1 MFRMAACRYAAML
14 IVEPMLREYTVDT
27 IYQTTDLD
35 TIYSLLAKRCERD
48 PDDLIAQ
55 WQDDETRQWHDVSA
69 GQMNDRVRE
78 VAKGLLGLGVK
89 PGSMVVIYAATC
101 YEWGV
106 VDFACASI
114 GAVSVPVYETDSPKQ
129 TGDIVAEVEPVIA
142 FVGDDSH
149 AQILEQIR
157 AHSES
162 LRYVFNFKANGL
174 DAVADFGESVSDE
187 ELDKAIG
194 RVRADDLFT
203 IVYTSGSTG
212 KPKGVMLS
220 HRNFNH
226 TVYNGYEVL
235 NDMLYQPSRLLLFLP
250 LAHCFARYIQYVA
263 IGSHGVVGYIPSAK
277 RLLADLRGFKPT
289 YLLGV
294 PRVFE
299 KVYNAASQKAGAGLK
314 GRLFAKAFDHFVQ
327 WSKDEM
333 AGGRHSLGARIQHS
347 FYMQTVGS
355 SIRSALGPN
364 MKWLACGGAPLNAD
378 LAHFFNGFDGITF
391 IQGYGM
397 TETAAP
403 CLVNFQDANEVGSVG
418 RPGCISIRL
427 ADDDELMIKGP
438 NVFLGYYKQP
448 QRTAEALT
456 SDGWLHTGDL
466 ATIDDRG
473 FVFITGRKKDII
485 ITAGGKNVSPGLL
498 EAAVMTSPVVNQ
510 CLVIGDRKPF
520 VAALVTLDL
529 ADANAWLKSQG
540 AQEESDLASLA
551 RNPIV
556 HTEVERAVNQANEG
570 VSRAESIRK
579 FEILPDEF
587 TQDNGMLT
595 ASLKTRRAQIVAHYR
610 ELIDTVIYVPKK
622 K

>member
-142 FVGDDSH
+142 FAGDDSH

-263 IGSHGVVGYIPSAK
+263 IGSHGVVGYIPAPS
-277 RLLADLRGFKPT
+277 GCSPT
-289 YLLGV
+289 C
-294 PRVFE
+294 
-299 KVYNAASQKAGAGLK
+299 AAS
-314 GRLFAKAFDHFVQ
+314 
-327 WSKDEM
+327 SP
-333 AGGRHSLGARIQHS
+333 RICWACPACS
-347 FYMQTVGS
+347 RRCTTPPRRRRV
-355 SIRSALGPN
+355 SA
-364 MKWLACGGAPLNAD
+364 
-378 LAHFFNGFDGITF
+378 
-391 IQGYGM
+391 
-397 TETAAP
+397 
-403 CLVNFQDANEVGSVG
+403 
-418 RPGCISIRL
+418 
-427 ADDDELMIKGP
+427 
-438 NVFLGYYKQP
+438 
-448 QRTAEALT
+448 
-456 SDGWLHTGDL
+456 
-466 ATIDDRG
+466 
-473 FVFITGRKKDII
+473 
-485 ITAGGKNVSPGLL
+485 
-498 EAAVMTSPVVNQ
+498 
-510 CLVIGDRKPF
+510 
-520 VAALVTLDL
+520 
-529 ADANAWLKSQG
+529 
-540 AQEESDLASLA
+540 
-551 RNPIV
+551 
-556 HTEVERAVNQANEG
+556 
-570 VSRAESIRK
+570 
-579 FEILPDEF
+579 
-587 TQDNGMLT
+587 
-595 ASLKTRRAQIVAHYR
+595 
-610 ELIDTVIYVPKK
+610 
-622 K
+622 

>member
-48 PDDLIAQ
+48 PDDLVAQ

-142 FVGDDSH
+142 FAGDDSH

-263 IGSHGVVGYIPSAK
+263 IGSHGVVGYISSAK

-299 KVYNAASQKAGAGLK
+299 KVYNAASRKAGTGFK
-314 GRLFAKAFDHFVQ
+314 GRMFAQAAQ
-327 WSKDEM
+327 CAREWSRTEQD
-333 AGGRHSLGARIQHS
+333 GGKHSASQRARHAMFETSVYRAVRG
-347 FYMQTVGS
+347 
-355 SIRSALGPN
+355 ALGPN
-364 MKWLACGGAPLNAD
+364 IRYVACGGAPLSAD
-378 LAHFFNGFDGITF
+378 LAHFFAGIGLPM

-403 CLVNFQDANEVGSVG
+403 FTVTRVNDNKIGTVGQPAPGSSV
-418 RPGCISIRL
+418 RI
-427 ADDDELMIKGP
+427 ADDGEVQVRGA
-438 NVFLGYYKQP
+438 NVFRGYHNLPEK
-448 QRTAEALT
+448 TAETFTA
-456 SDGWLHTGDL
+456 DGWLKTGDL
-466 ATIDDRG
+466 GSLDEDGRLM
-473 FVFITGRKKDII
+473 ITGRKKDII
-485 ITAGGKNVSPGLL
+485 ITAGGKNVSPIPM
-498 EAAVMTSPVVNQ
+498 EEEIAKCPIVEHAVVVGDGRPF
-510 CLVIGDRKPF
+510 IG
-520 VAALVTLDL
+520 ALVTLDPEGLASWLPTIGQPADLSL
-529 ADANAWLKSQG
+529 ADAAALPQVREEIQPFVDRANA
-540 AQEESDLASLA
+540 
-551 RNPIV
+551 
-556 HTEVERAVNQANEG
+556 T
-570 VSRAESIRK
+570 VSRAESVRK
-579 FEILPDEF
+579 FVVLDTQF
-587 TQDNGMLT
+587 TQENSCLT
-595 ASLKTRRAQIVAHYR
+595 PSLKVVRPAVNRVFSDAIDQ
-610 ELIDTVIYVPKK
+610 ELYAGKR
-622 K
+622 

>member
-142 FVGDDSH
+142 FAGDDSH

-250 LAHCFARYIQYVA
+250 LAHCFARYMA
-263 IGSHGVVGYIPSAK
+263 AGPSSTGPSA
-277 RLLADLRGFKPT
+277 RMAWSAISPAPSGCSPT
-289 YLLGV
+289 CV
-294 PRVFE
+294 ASSPRIC
-299 KVYNAASQKAGAGLK
+299 
-314 GRLFAKAFDHFVQ
+314 
-327 WSKDEM
+327 W
-333 AGGRHSLGARIQHS
+333 
-347 FYMQTVGS
+347 
-355 SIRSALGPN
+355 
-364 MKWLACGGAPLNAD
+364 ACPACSRRCTTP
-378 LAHFFNGFDGITF
+378 
-391 IQGYGM
+391 
-397 TETAAP
+397 P
-403 CLVNFQDANEVGSVG
+403 RR
-418 RPGCISIRL
+418 RP
-427 ADDDELMIKGP
+427 EP
-438 NVFLGYYKQP
+438 
-448 QRTAEALT
+448 
-456 SDGWLHTGDL
+456 
-466 ATIDDRG
+466 
-473 FVFITGRKKDII
+473 
-485 ITAGGKNVSPGLL
+485 
-498 EAAVMTSPVVNQ
+498 
-510 CLVIGDRKPF
+510 
-520 VAALVTLDL
+520 
-529 ADANAWLKSQG
+529 
-540 AQEESDLASLA
+540 
-551 RNPIV
+551 
-556 HTEVERAVNQANEG
+556 
-570 VSRAESIRK
+570 VSRGACSPRRSIISCSGRR
-579 FEILPDEF
+579 
-587 TQDNGMLT
+587 
-595 ASLKTRRAQIVAHYR
+595 TR
-610 ELIDTVIYVPKK
+610 
-622 K
+622 

>member
-48 PDDLIAQ
+48 PDDLVAQ

-142 FVGDDSH
+142 FAGDDSH

-263 IGSHGVVGYIPSAK
+263 IGSHGVVGYISSAK

-314 GRLFAKAFDHFVQ
+314 GRLFAL
-327 WSKDEM
+327 
-333 AGGRHSLGARIQHS
+333 SLIH
-347 FYMQTVGS
+347 
-355 SIRSALGPN
+355 I
-364 MKWLACGGAPLNAD
+364 
-378 LAHFFNGFDGITF
+378 
-391 IQGYGM
+391 
-397 TETAAP
+397 
-403 CLVNFQDANEVGSVG
+403 
-418 RPGCISIRL
+418 
-427 ADDDELMIKGP
+427 
-438 NVFLGYYKQP
+438 
-448 QRTAEALT
+448 
-456 SDGWLHTGDL
+456 
-466 ATIDDRG
+466 
-473 FVFITGRKKDII
+473 
-485 ITAGGKNVSPGLL
+485 
-498 EAAVMTSPVVNQ
+498 
-510 CLVIGDRKPF
+510 
-520 VAALVTLDL
+520 
-529 ADANAWLKSQG
+529 
-540 AQEESDLASLA
+540 
-551 RNPIV
+551 
-556 HTEVERAVNQANEG
+556 
-570 VSRAESIRK
+570 
-579 FEILPDEF
+579 
-587 TQDNGMLT
+587 
-595 ASLKTRRAQIVAHYR
+595 
-610 ELIDTVIYVPKK
+610 
-622 K
+622 